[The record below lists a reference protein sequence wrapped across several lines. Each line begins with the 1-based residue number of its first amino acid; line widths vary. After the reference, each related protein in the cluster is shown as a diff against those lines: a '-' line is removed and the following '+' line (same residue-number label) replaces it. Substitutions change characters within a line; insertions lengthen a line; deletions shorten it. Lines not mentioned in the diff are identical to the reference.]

1 MLKNPAIET
10 KYKKGAKFTGLGR
23 NRAGHTITNVIS
35 EYGTFKKNHNP
46 KSLFHLSYLY
56 DEDPAS
62 YTGKDK

>member
-1 MLKNPAIET
+1 MRENRTSGSAR
-10 KYKKGAKFTGLGR
+10 GVLG
-23 NRAGHTITNVIS
+23 NRHSYREIS